1 MELFL
6 FRTSPQPEYLGKVKV
21 GLVEPDQAV
30 ANVIGNTVHGK
41 KIMEGDNVSS
51 TLRSH
56 SAPPPS
62 PARAASAPQAAA
74 PPAAGPGCSSRRPR
88 VIFM

>member
-1 MELFL
+1 M
-6 FRTSPQPEYLGKVKV
+6 PEYLGKVKV

-56 SAPPPS
+56 
-62 PARAASAPQAAA
+62 
-74 PPAAGPGCSSRRPR
+74 
-88 VIFM
+88 